1 MSIVLDINHAMISY
15 YRNDPRRV
23 FHFTKVH
30 ALCRLIAL
38 SENIEEKTLQ
48 ILEIAALM
56 HDIGIK
62 ISEMKYHSSAGNYQ
76 QTEGP
81 PEAMKI
87 LDELGVATDVSERV
101 CYLIGHHHTYKEI
114 SGIDYQILIEADF
127 LVNAYEEEMNAA
139 QIVSMRK
146 LFRTQTGSALLEK
159 LYSF

>member
-1 MSIVLDINHAMISY
+1 MSIVLDVNHAMVAY
-15 YRNDPRRV
+15 YRNDPRRI

-38 SENIEEKTLQ
+38 SENLEEKTMQ

-62 ISEMKYHSSAGNYQ
+62 ISKMKYHSSAGNYQ

-87 LDELGVATDVSERV
+87 LDELGVAPDVSERV

-114 SGIDYQILIEADF
+114 DGIDYQILIEADF
-127 LVNAYEEEMNAA
+127 LVNAYEDEMNHS
-139 QIVSMRK
+139 QITAMRK
-146 LFRTQTGSALLEK
+146 LFRTQTGLALLEE
-159 LYSF
+159 LYSD